1 MTHLEHLCQLSKH
14 GTVSIVAETLDES
27 IPPDTNQLSS
37 CRYQECCC
45 DGGNEHLVR
54 FDLINASHPETKAS
68 KPSRPGSTCSLPW
81 TIVYLFCWFGLGTA
95 QALCIRPGMYLFV
108 VPCPMARTLLAASTF
123 SRRTCCT
130 GCKQPFVQDASQ
142 FTCQFESSGFPLLS
156 GKMSH
161 AIQPPTLYQS
171 GRSVPH
177 PIPRPQWPRHANLLI
192 STVLCE

>member
-1 MTHLEHLCQLSKH
+1 MWIDEPLGIVKKTLYSTTILEQESEDLSGQAVTHLEHLCQLSKH

-45 DGGNEHLVR
+45 DDGGNEHLVR

-108 VPCPMARTLLAASTF
+108 VPWLERCWYLQQKDMLHRMQVTF
-123 SRRTCCT
+123 RAGRI
-130 GCKQPFVQDASQ
+130 PVYLPIRVM
-142 FTCQFESSGFPLLS
+142 GFP
-156 GKMSH
+156 
-161 AIQPPTLYQS
+161 
-171 GRSVPH
+171 
-177 PIPRPQWPRHANLLI
+177 
-192 STVLCE
+192 TVVWQDVTRDTTINIVSK